1 MMEVPSKCQ
10 WCKQPVVVW
19 YEGGDPSKA
28 ERDLGEFVCP
38 FCASPA
44 YAAIPRGARVLS
56 AARDDYS
63 PRPA

>member
-1 MMEVPSKCQ
+1 MEVPSKCQ

-44 YAAIPRGARVLS
+44 YAAVPRGARVLS
-56 AARDDYS
+56 AARDDHS
-63 PRPA
+63 ARPA